1 MKALLLR
8 EPGGID
14 RLGVADV
21 PAPELTAPDD
31 VLVRIRAAALNRLD
45 LFVAGGLPGA
55 PPFPFVPGA
64 DGAGVVAAVGPA
76 VTAIRPGDE
85 VIINPGLSCG
95 RCETCLVG
103 EQSLCPA
110 FRLLGE
116 HRAGTFAE
124 FVVVPAANLA
134 PRPPGFSWAE
144 AAAFP
149 LATLT
154 AWRMLATRAR
164 VQPGETVLVWGVGGG
179 VAVAAVQVARRLGA
193 RVVVTSGSAAKLAM
207 AAELGAEAGINHATE
222 DVVAEVRRL
231 TEGRGADVVVDAVGE
246 ATWTRSLRALRRG
259 GRLVTCGATS
269 GPMVGLDLRKLFWH
283 QWTILGSTMGNHQEF
298 AEITAR
304 AHRGELRPRVDA
316 VVPLAEAPAAY
327 RRLAEGAQMGKL
339 VIEVTRG

>member
-1 MKALLLR
+1 MRALLLR

-14 RLGVADV
+14 RLEVADV
-21 PAPELTAPDD
+21 PVPEVVAPDD
-31 VLVRIRAAALNRLD
+31 VLVRIRTAALNRLD

-64 DGAGVVAAVGPA
+64 DGAGVVAAAGPGA
-76 VTAIRPGDE
+76 TGFRPGDE

-95 RCETCLVG
+95 RCEACLAG
-103 EQSLCPA
+103 EQSLCPS

-144 AAAFP
+144 SAAFP

-154 AWRMLATRAR
+154 AWRMLVTRAA
-164 VQPGETVLVWGVGGG
+164 VQAGETILVWGVGGG
-179 VAVAAVQVARRLGA
+179 VAVAAVQVARELGA
-193 RVVVTSGSAAKLAM
+193 RVVVTSSSAAKLAI
-207 AAELGAEAGINHATE
+207 ATGLGAEAGINHATG

-246 ATWTRSLRALRRG
+246 ATWARSLRALRRG

-283 QWTILGSTMGNHQEF
+283 QWTILGSTMGNHREF

-304 AHRGELRPRVDA
+304 AHRGQLRPRVDM
-316 VVPLAEAPAAY
+316 VVPLADAPAAY
-327 RRLAEGAQMGKL
+327 RRLAEGTQMGKL